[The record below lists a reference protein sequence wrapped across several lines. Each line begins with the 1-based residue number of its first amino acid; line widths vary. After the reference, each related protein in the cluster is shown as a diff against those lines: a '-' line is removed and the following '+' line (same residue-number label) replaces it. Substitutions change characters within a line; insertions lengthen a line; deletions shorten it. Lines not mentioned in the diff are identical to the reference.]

1 MVQPPFV
8 LEPESE
14 ARGFRKYVPHPGHP
28 RIAGLDQTDIETYS
42 MKIASY
48 PEVVRVFDQWK
59 AQLNEPFYGIT
70 TDGQRKE
77 GLFGIDDE
85 GAPVEQMVAAA
96 KEVEAVLSEE
106 ELRVVSHEIDSHD
119 WRKWSNPEVLIF
131 QYGVRLHTLTP
142 PKIVAI
148 LKLVEASLSEAG
160 YRKVVTAMD
169 LNHFLGELVNGAPI
183 LNRHSYQFAMYGI
196 QSTTEPW
203 GFSLT
208 GHHMCLN
215 IFIVGKQMTI
225 SPVFIGAEPNE
236 IDAGPLKGLT
246 VCTDEGS
253 YALQLMQT
261 LPDQLKRKAQIYTEM
276 YSEKMPPD
284 RWNPYDQRHLGGAFQ
299 DNRII
304 PYEGIKAIDMPSAQQ
319 DILLK
324 VIGSFLDL
332 LPPSPFEARMR
343 QVKKSLN
350 ETYFSWI
357 GGYGDKDPFYYRI
370 QSPVIMLEFDHH
382 SGVFLLNKVPA
393 KHHVHTIIRTPNGN
407 DYGRELLKGFRGGN
421 GGVRATRTW
430 PTKCSGTA
438 FRIN

>member
-1 MVQPPFV
+1 MAQPAPT
-8 LEPESE
+8 LELGSE

-28 RIAGLDQTDIETYS
+28 RVAGLDQPDVETYS
-42 MKIASY
+42 NKIASC
-48 PEVVRVFDQWK
+48 PEVVGVFDQWK

-85 GAPVEQMVAAA
+85 GAPVEKMVAAA
-96 KEVEAVLSEE
+96 KKIQTVLSEE
-106 ELRVVSHEIDSHD
+106 ELRLVSHEIDSND
-119 WRKWSNPEVLIF
+119 WRKWSNPEVVIF
-131 QYGVRLHTLTP
+131 KYGVRLHTLCP
-142 PKIVAI
+142 QKIHAI

-160 YRKVVTAMD
+160 YGKVVAAMEV
-169 LNHFLGELVNGAPI
+169 NHFLGELVNGALI
-183 LNRHSYQFAMYGI
+183 LNRHSYQFALYGVP
-196 QSTTEPW
+196 STTEPW

-215 IFIVGKQMTI
+215 IFIMGKQMTI

-236 IDAGPLKGLT
+236 IDAGPQTGLT
-246 VCTDEGS
+246 VCVDEGT

-261 LPDQLKRKAQIYTEM
+261 LPDQLKQKAQIYSEL
-276 YSEKMPPD
+276 YSEKMPPG

-304 PYEGIKAIDMPSAQQ
+304 PYEGIKAIDMPAAQQ
-319 DILLK
+319 KILLK
-324 VIGSFLDL
+324 VIASFLVL
-332 LPPSPFEARMR
+332 LPPGPFDARML
-343 QVKKSLN
+343 QVKKALN

-357 GGYGDKDPFYYRI
+357 GDFGDEDPFYYRI

-382 SGVFLLNKVPA
+382 SGVFLLNTAPA

-407 DYGRELLKGFRGGN
+407 DYGRELLKQFRGN
-421 GGVRATRTW
+421 MSV
-430 PTKCSGTA
+430 
-438 FRIN
+438 